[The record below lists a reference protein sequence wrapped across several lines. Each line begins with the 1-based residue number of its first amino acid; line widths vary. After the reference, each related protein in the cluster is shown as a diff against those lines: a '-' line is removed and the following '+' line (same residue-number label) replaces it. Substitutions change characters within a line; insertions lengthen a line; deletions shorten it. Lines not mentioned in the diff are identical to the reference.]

1 MKKRVVITGMGCVT
15 PLGNEVDIF
24 WNMIKSGKSGIVKI
38 GDFEQ
43 EFPSMVA
50 GRVKDFVPENYLDRR
65 DVRRTSKFVQYAVV
79 AAHKAMEDSNLLDY
93 DDKLNIGVCIGS
105 GIGGIDIMEEQAI
118 VLYKKGP
125 MKGSPFMVPMMI
137 VNMASGYVAIKFGLK
152 GPNFSPVSACASS
165 NHAIGEA
172 FRSIVYGD
180 ADIMLC
186 GGAEAAVTP
195 LAINGFCVMR
205 ALSTCRNDTPE
216 LASRPFDKSR
226 DGFVMGEGSGIIVLE
241 ELEHALKRG
250 AKIYAELV
258 GYGASCDAYHMAA
271 PDPSGDGAYICINR
285 ALKDAAISYEEI
297 DLVNAHATS
306 TPAGDEGELKAI
318 KRVFKEHAKDMF
330 ITSNKSMIGHLLGAA
345 GAVEMIAT
353 VMSLRE
359 NIAPPTINL
368 DDPCDESEGLN
379 LVPNV
384 SQEMKRCEYAISNS
398 FGFGGHNACLIIK
411 KFKG

>member
-15 PLGNEVDIF
+15 PLGNEVGIF
-24 WNMIKSGKSGIVKI
+24 WDMIKNSKSGIVRI
-38 GDFEQ
+38 EDFEQ

-50 GRVKDFVPENYLDRR
+50 GKVKDFVPENYLDRR
-65 DVRRTSKFVQYAVV
+65 DTRRTSKFVQFAV
-79 AAHKAMEDSNLLDY
+79 AAAHEAMEDSGLLDF

-172 FRSIVYGD
+172 FRSIIYGD

-318 KRVFKEHAKDMF
+318 KRVFKEHAKDVF

-368 DDPCDESEGLN
+368 DDPCDEAEGLN

-384 SQEMKRCEYAISNS
+384 RQEMKRCEYAISNS

-411 KFKG
+411 KFRG

>member
-1 MKKRVVITGMGCVT
+1 MKRRVVITGMGCVT
-15 PLGNEVDIF
+15 PLGNDVNTF
-24 WNMIKSGKSGIVKI
+24 WNMLKNGKSGIVRI
-38 GDFEQ
+38 VDFKQ
-43 EFPSMVA
+43 EFPSMIA
-50 GRVKDFVPENYLDRR
+50 GKVKNFAPEKYFDKK
-65 DVRRTSKFVQYAVV
+65 DVRRTSKFVQFAV
-79 AAHKAMEDSNLLDY
+79 AAAQEAMEDSGLLDFA
-93 DDKLNIGVCIGS
+93 DKSNIGVCIGS
-105 GIGGIDIMEEQAI
+105 GVGGIDIMEEQAV
-118 VLYKKGP
+118 VLYEKGP

-152 GPNFSPVSACASS
+152 GLNFAPVSACASS

-172 FRSIVYGD
+172 YRSIVYGD
-180 ADIMLC
+180 ADVMLC
-186 GGAEAAVTP
+186 GGSEAAVTP

-205 ALSTCRNDTPE
+205 ALSTCRNNTPE

-226 DGFVMGEGSGIIVLE
+226 DGFVMGEGSGIIILE
-241 ELEHALKRG
+241 ELNHAINRG

-271 PDPSGDGAYICINR
+271 PDPTGDGAYNCIIR
-285 ALKDAAISYEEI
+285 ALKDASISYDEI

-318 KRVFKEHAKDMF
+318 KRVFKDHAKNIF

-345 GAVEMIAT
+345 GAVELIAT
-353 VMSLRE
+353 VMSVRE

-368 DDPCDESEGLN
+368 DDPCDEAEGLN
-379 LVPNV
+379 LVPNRA
-384 SQEMKRCEYAISNS
+384 QEMKKCEYAISNS

-411 KFKG
+411 KFRG

>member
-24 WNMIKSGKSGIVKI
+24 WNMIKSSKSGIVKI
-38 GDFEQ
+38 DDFEQ

-50 GRVKDFVPENYLDRR
+50 GRVKDFIPENYLDRR
-65 DVRRTSKFVQYAVV
+65 DVRRTSKFVQYAVA
-79 AAHKAMEDSNLLDY
+79 AAHKAMEDSNLLDS

-172 FRSIVYGD
+172 YRSIVYGD

-241 ELEHALKRG
+241 EMEHALKRG

-318 KRVFKEHAKDMF
+318 KRVFKEHAKDLC

>member
-24 WNMIKSGKSGIVKI
+24 WNMIKSSKSGIVKI
-38 GDFEQ
+38 DDFEQ

-50 GRVKDFVPENYLDRR
+50 GRVKDFIPENYLDRR
-65 DVRRTSKFVQYAVV
+65 DVRRTSKFVQYAVA
-79 AAHKAMEDSNLLDY
+79 AAHKAMEDSNLLDS

-241 ELEHALKRG
+241 EMEHALKRG

-318 KRVFKEHAKDMF
+318 KRVFKEHAKDLC

>member
-24 WNMIKSGKSGIVKI
+24 WNMIKSSKSGIVKI
-38 GDFEQ
+38 DDFEQ

-65 DVRRTSKFVQYAVV
+65 DVRRTSKFVQYAVA
-79 AAHKAMEDSNLLDY
+79 AAHKAMEDSSLLDS

-345 GAVEMIAT
+345 GAVEMITT
-353 VMSLRE
+353 VMSLIE

>member
-24 WNMIKSGKSGIVKI
+24 WNMIKSSKSGIVKI
-38 GDFEQ
+38 DDFEQ

-65 DVRRTSKFVQYAVV
+65 DVRRTSKFVQYAVA
-79 AAHKAMEDSNLLDY
+79 AAHKAMEDSSLLDS

-165 NHAIGEA
+165 NHAMGEA

-345 GAVEMIAT
+345 GAVEMITT

>member
-24 WNMIKSGKSGIVKI
+24 WDNIKNSKSGII
-38 GDFEQ
+38 RIDDFEQ

-50 GRVKDFVPENYLDRR
+50 GRVKDFVPEDYLDRR
-65 DVRRTSKFVQYAVV
+65 DVRRTSKFVQYAVA
-79 AAHKAMEDSNLLDY
+79 AAHKAMEDSDLLDF

-172 FRSIVYGD
+172 FRSITYGD

-285 ALKDAAISYEEI
+285 ALKDAAISYNEI

-306 TPAGDEGELKAI
+306 TPAGDEGELKAV
-318 KRVFKEHAKDMF
+318 KRVFKEHAKDVF

-345 GAVEMIAT
+345 GAVEMVAT

-368 DDPCDESEGLN
+368 DDPCDEAEGLN

-411 KFKG
+411 KFRG

>member
-24 WNMIKSGKSGIVKI
+24 WDMIRNSKSGIVKI
-38 GDFEQ
+38 DDFEQ

-50 GRVKDFVPENYLDRR
+50 GRVKNFVPEDYLDRR
-65 DVRRTSKFVQYAVV
+65 DVRRTSKFVQYAVA
-79 AAHKAMEDSNLLDY
+79 AAHKAMEDSGLLDF
-93 DDKLNIGVCIGS
+93 DDKLNVGVCIGS

-172 FRSIVYGD
+172 FRSITYGD

-318 KRVFKEHAKDMF
+318 KRVFKEHAKDVF

-345 GAVEMIAT
+345 GAVEMVAT

-368 DDPCDESEGLN
+368 DDPCDEAEGLN
-379 LVPNV
+379 LVPNF

-411 KFKG
+411 KFRG